1 MPKDPTKKPLL
12 PKEATSSRAILEE
25 MHRTPTKTAESP
37 TFTRQG
43 AEEVLRRVRKIGYQ
57 FTDPPKENWREV
69 FERVGVPRQRD
80 ITDYSLGKSKGLPA
94 PEGLLKSLQRR
105 AGGMFN
111 FYMRKVAGPL
121 GIVTD
126 PYFQYGAQEKYEFDR
141 RLALATVY
149 ATRNPELAMKNAG
162 EIADFLFRGSDQD
175 MYENQLY
182 GVIEDHRELN
192 RIDVLPEYIEALHQE
207 ELWTYLES
215 PSLLSDHPNLQG
227 PSSVLDFKTQ
237 LPRLYF
243 HGQKGGKAIRQFEQQ
258 RDPKWSLSPQPEFG
272 AAFFGSAGQVLDIT
286 ARFRQAGDESE
297 EGFVLPDPEGV
308 EREIQ
313 MLELKR
319 KQGATSTTGTRMG
332 RQGTSALGFMPFAGV
347 VDGKQVPPKY
357 YAGVLDVKN
366 PMIVRG
372 DIGYWTVWNIL
383 GFMSGAKNMYNEP
396 GDDTNP
402 LSINILAAGPKE
414 RPNYLG
420 NFTYWPEE
428 NYFEESWEAGNWNIP
443 QDVRDS
449 AYVGSGT
456 AFQRVMEYA
465 EKRANQELDA
475 NGNPKT
481 LKWNFTADTAR
492 DDWDVPLTE
501 EEEIEMYFDDS
512 EGLTNYTDSE
522 TYSDYSGLSDEEKDA
537 VADEI
542 LLGTPDEYE
551 NDFNYFVNLGFR
563 DFLLKDLG
571 IDGIQFFNAIE
582 DKLKSDWSYII
593 LDGSQFKNI
602 KQRKKAGEGF
612 DKSKRPHMSK
622 YQKTS
627 KYRKVS

>member
-1 MPKDPTKKPLL
+1 MTPKKPLL
-12 PKEATSSRAILEE
+12 PKEATSSRARLEE
-25 MHRTPTKTAESP
+25 MHRTKSGVPEGV

-43 AEEVLRRVRKIGYQ
+43 AEELLRRVRKIGYQ

-80 ITDYSLGKSKGLPA
+80 VTDYSLGKSKGLPA
-94 PEGLLKSLQRR
+94 PEGLLKALQRR

-111 FYMRKVAGPL
+111 VYMRRVAGPL
-121 GIVTD
+121 GYVTD
-126 PYFQYGAQEKYEFDR
+126 PYFQYGAKEKYEFDK
-141 RLALATVY
+141 RLALTTVY
-149 ATRNPELAMKNAG
+149 AISNPELAMKNAG
-162 EIADFLFRGSDQD
+162 EIADFLFRLSDQD

-258 RDPKWSLSPQPEFG
+258 RDPGWSQSPQPEFG

-286 ARFRQAGDESE
+286 ARFRQAGNEAK

-319 KQGATSTTGTRMG
+319 KQGARSTTGTRMG

-347 VDGKQVPPKY
+347 VEGKQVPPKY

-383 GFMSGAKNMYNEP
+383 GYMSGAPNFYNEP

-428 NYFEESWEAGNWNIP
+428 NYFEESWEAGDWNIP
-443 QDVRDS
+443 QEVRDD
-449 AYVGSGT
+449 AYIGSGT
-456 AFQRVMEYA
+456 AFQRIMEYA
-465 EKRANQELDA
+465 EAHANKEKDA
-475 NGNPKT
+475 NGRPKT
-481 LKWNFTADTAR
+481 LKWTYR
-492 DDWDVPLTE
+492 DDWDDPYEMEYEGSDVTFDEIGVTDYTE
-501 EEEIEMYFDDS
+501 SD
-512 EGLTNYTDSE
+512 
-522 TYSDYSGLSDEEKDA
+522 TYSDYSDMSDEDKDA

-542 LLGTPDEYE
+542 LLGTPDEYT
-551 NDFNYFVNLGFR
+551 NDFNYFVNLGLK
-563 DFLLKDLG
+563 DFLLNDLG
-571 IDGIQFFNAIE
+571 IDGIQFFNSIE
-582 DKLKSDWSYII
+582 DKQKADWSYII

-622 YQKTS
+622 YNKQN